1 MWNKCPRLTFE
12 ISGCFQL
19 FEIKIT
25 LREKHSRMKTSKS
38 VVHSSLPTASGFQIT
53 CYDHPSQP
61 GLQAGRE

>member
-1 MWNKCPRLTFE
+1 M
-12 ISGCFQL
+12 SGSLQL

-25 LREKHSRMKTSKS
+25 LGEKHSRMKTSES
-38 VVHSSLPTASGFQIT
+38 IVHVAQLVHHQQLREGFQIT